1 MNYEV
6 IVELKPEVL
15 DTQGRAIKEALQ
27 RLGHHDLKS
36 VKVTK
41 RFVLEIDGNEVDAEK
56 LVKKLAE
63 EHLANSVAETFQSKR
78 L

>member
-27 RLGHHDLKS
+27 RLGHDDLKS

-41 RFVLEIDGNEVDAEK
+41 RFVLEIDGKEADAEK
-56 LVKKLAE
+56 LVKKLAA
-63 EHLANSVAETFQSKR
+63 EHLANSVAETFQTKR